1 MGGAAWNCRVE
12 RAPYAGSMST
22 HIGASPDQIAP
33 YVLMPGDPY
42 RARWIAETFLEDPV
56 QYNDVRGMLGYTGT
70 YRGIRVS
77 AQGSGMGQPSMAIY
91 AQELFDDYD
100 VQTIIRVGTCGAL
113 SEAVN
118 VRDVILGVAASTDS
132 AMNVPRFR
140 HVSFAPAADFTLARI
155 AADVAEERMLPLV
168 AGGLYSADQF
178 YSPDPETHRTLAG
191 YGVLGVEMEAAALYT
206 LAAQFSRRALAL
218 CTVSDHLLTG
228 EETSA
233 QERQETFEDMIVVAL
248 ESIMRLEEKHPVG

>member
-1 MGGAAWNCRVE
+1 
-12 RAPYAGSMST
+12 MST
-22 HIGASPDQIAP
+22 HIGASPGQIAP

-42 RARWIAETFLEDPV
+42 RARWIAETFFEDPV

-70 YRGIRVS
+70 YGGVRVS

-91 AQELFDDYD
+91 AQELFDDFD
-100 VQTIIRVGTCGAL
+100 VQAIVRVGTCGAL
-113 SEAVN
+113 SEKVA
-118 VRDVILGVAASTDS
+118 VRDVVLGVSASTDS
-132 AMNVPRFR
+132 AMNAARFGR
-140 HVSFAPAADFTLARI
+140 VSYAPAADFELLRL
-155 AADVAEERMLPLV
+155 AADVAEEKLLPV
-168 AGGLYSADQF
+168 VPGGLYSADQF
-178 YSPDPETHRTLAG
+178 YSPDPTITATLAR

-248 ESIMRLEEKHPVG
+248 DALVRLDHQHSA

>member
-1 MGGAAWNCRVE
+1 
-12 RAPYAGSMST
+12 MST

-33 YVLMPGDPY
+33 AVLMPGDPY

-56 QYNDVRGMLGYTGT
+56 QYNDVRGMLGYTGS
-70 YRGIRVS
+70 YAGVRVS
-77 AQGSGMGQPSMAIY
+77 VQGSGMGQPSMAIY
-91 AQELFDDYD
+91 AQELFADYD
-100 VQTIIRVGTCGAL
+100 VRTILRVGTCGGL
-113 SEAVN
+113 SEKVS
-118 VRDVILGVAASTDS
+118 VRDVILGVSASTDS

-140 HVSFAPAADFTLARI
+140 HVSYAPAADFELARI
-155 AADVAEERMLPLV
+155 AADVAEEKLLPVV

-178 YSPDPETHRTLAG
+178 YHPDPTVTATLAE

-218 CTVSDHLLTG
+218 CTVSDHLVTG

-233 QERQETFEDMIVVAL
+233 HERQETFEDMIVVAL
-248 ESIMRLEEKHPVG
+248 ESVVRLEGGPRR

>member
-1 MGGAAWNCRVE
+1 
-12 RAPYAGSMST
+12 MST
-22 HIGASPDQIAP
+22 HIGATPDQIAP

-70 YRGIRVS
+70 YQGVRIS
-77 AQGSGMGQPSMAIY
+77 AQGSGMGQPSIAIY
-91 AQELFDDYD
+91 AHELFTEYD
-100 VQTIIRVGTCGAL
+100 VEAIIRVGSCGGL
-113 SEAVN
+113 SDKVK
-118 VRDVILGVAASTDS
+118 VRDVVLGVAASTDS

-140 HVSFAPAADFTLARI
+140 HVNYAPAADFDLLRLA
-155 AADVAEERMLPLV
+155 AEVAEERLLPV
-168 AGGLYSADQF
+168 IAGGLYSADQF
-178 YSPDPETHRTLAG
+178 YNPDPEVTSTLAD
-191 YGVLGVEMEAAALYT
+191 YGVLGVEMEASALYT

-233 QERQETFEDMIVVAL
+233 MERQESFEDMIVVAL
-248 ESIMRLEEKHPVG
+248 ESVVRLARDRG

>member
-1 MGGAAWNCRVE
+1 
-12 RAPYAGSMST
+12 MSI

-70 YRGIRVS
+70 YAGVRIS

-100 VQTIIRVGTCGAL
+100 VQAIVRVGTCGGL
-113 SEAVN
+113 SEKVS
-118 VRDVILGVAASTDS
+118 VRDVILGTAASTDS

-140 HVSFAPAADFTLARI
+140 QVSYAPAADFDLLRI
-155 AADVAEERMLPLV
+155 AADVAEEKMLPVV

-178 YSPDPETHRTLAG
+178 YNPDPTITATLAE

-206 LAAQFSRRALAL
+206 LAAQFSRRALAV
-218 CTVSDHLLTG
+218 CTVSDHLVTG
-228 EETSA
+228 EETSS

-248 ESIMRLEEKHPVG
+248 ESIVRLDGTHRS

>member
-1 MGGAAWNCRVE
+1 
-12 RAPYAGSMST
+12 MSI

-70 YRGIRVS
+70 YAGVRIS

-100 VQTIIRVGTCGAL
+100 VQAIVRVGTCGGL
-113 SEAVN
+113 SEKVS
-118 VRDVILGVAASTDS
+118 VRDVILGTAASTDS

-140 HVSFAPAADFTLARI
+140 QVSYAPAADFELLRL
-155 AADVAEERMLPLV
+155 AADVAEEKMLPVV

-178 YSPDPETHRTLAG
+178 YNPDPTITATLAE

-206 LAAQFSRRALAL
+206 LAAQFSRRALAV
-218 CTVSDHLLTG
+218 CTVSDHLVTG
-228 EETSA
+228 EETSS

-248 ESIMRLEEKHPVG
+248 ESIVRLDGTHRS

>member
-1 MGGAAWNCRVE
+1 
-12 RAPYAGSMST
+12 MSI

-70 YRGIRVS
+70 YAGVRIS

-100 VQTIIRVGTCGAL
+100 VQAIVRVGTCGGL
-113 SEAVN
+113 SEKVS
-118 VRDVILGVAASTDS
+118 VRDVILGTAASTDS

-140 HVSFAPAADFTLARI
+140 QVSYAPAADFELLRI
-155 AADVAEERMLPLV
+155 AADVAEEKMLPV
-168 AGGLYSADQF
+168 IAGGLYSADQF
-178 YSPDPETHRTLAG
+178 YNPDPTITATLAE

-206 LAAQFSRRALAL
+206 LAAQFSRRALAV
-218 CTVSDHLLTG
+218 CTVSDHLVTG
-228 EETSA
+228 EETSS

-248 ESIMRLEEKHPVG
+248 ESIVRLDGTHRS

>member
-1 MGGAAWNCRVE
+1 
-12 RAPYAGSMST
+12 MSI

-70 YRGIRVS
+70 YAGVRIS

-100 VQTIIRVGTCGAL
+100 VQAIVRVGTCGGL
-113 SEAVN
+113 SEKVS
-118 VRDVILGVAASTDS
+118 VRDVILGTAASTDS

-140 HVSFAPAADFTLARI
+140 QVSYAPAADFELLRI
-155 AADVAEERMLPLV
+155 AADVAEEKMLPV
-168 AGGLYSADQF
+168 IAGGLYSADQF
-178 YSPDPETHRTLAG
+178 YNPDPTITATLAE

-206 LAAQFSRRALAL
+206 LAAQFSRRALAV
-218 CTVSDHLLTG
+218 CTVSDHLVTG
-228 EETSA
+228 EETSS

-248 ESIMRLEEKHPVG
+248 ESIVRL

>member
-22 HIGASPDQIAP
+22 HIGASPDRIAP

-42 RARWIAETFLEDPV
+42 RARWIAETFLEDPL

-113 SEAVN
+113 SEAVK
-118 VRDVILGVAASTDS
+118 VRDVILGTAASTDS

-168 AGGLYSADQF
+168 AGGLYSSDQF
-178 YSPDPETHRTLAG
+178 YSPDPETARTLAG

-248 ESIMRLEEKHPVG
+248 ESIVRLEEKHPVD

>member
-1 MGGAAWNCRVE
+1 
-12 RAPYAGSMST
+12 MSI

-70 YRGIRVS
+70 YAGVRIS

-100 VQTIIRVGTCGAL
+100 VQAIVRVGTCGGL
-113 SEAVN
+113 SEKVS
-118 VRDVILGVAASTDS
+118 VRDVILGTAASTDS

-140 HVSFAPAADFTLARI
+140 QVSFAPAADFELLRL
-155 AADVAEERMLPLV
+155 AADVAEEKMLPVV

-178 YSPDPETHRTLAG
+178 YNPDPTITATLAE

-206 LAAQFSRRALAL
+206 LAAQFSRRALAI
-218 CTVSDHLLTG
+218 CTVSDHLVTG
-228 EETSA
+228 EETSS
-233 QERQETFEDMIVVAL
+233 QERQETFADMIVVAL
-248 ESIMRLEEKHPVG
+248 ESIVRLEGTHRS